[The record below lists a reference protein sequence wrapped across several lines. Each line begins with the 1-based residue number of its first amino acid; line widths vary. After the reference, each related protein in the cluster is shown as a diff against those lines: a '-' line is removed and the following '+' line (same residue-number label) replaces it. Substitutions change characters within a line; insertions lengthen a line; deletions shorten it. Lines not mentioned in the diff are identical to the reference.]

1 MKKKNTIIALSLV
14 SLMGI
19 TSATSVLAYVNP
31 VPTTLT
37 QTKATTTG
45 TIVMDSKSDMK
56 YLDNGNDPA
65 DNTQAKDKWGQYTG
79 WTRPFKEGSNA
90 DLNGYYNDSEWASS
104 QGEFSTENGT
114 LNKNSKAYFFRGY
127 FNVDNTDDVKGIHLN
142 FDYKDAVIVYVNGQQ
157 LTSLNVPEEGYR
169 SSGDASGSHKDNM
182 AYGSQKTY
190 TTKQTADLYLRDI
203 KDMLQNGKNVI
214 AFEIH
219 KTDEKSSA
227 YFQMNELAINP
238 DESLLPE
245 RVGLKAVSLSIG
257 RTSSELNLNW
267 FSTAKDGGQIQYAK
281 KSDMKGKDFPE
292 DKATI
297 VDAKTT
303 KAQAAGYY
311 ANKATMSHLIE
322 NTEYVYRV
330 GNHGTWSDVYTTKTK
345 SGGDF
350 SFIFAGDPQLGSS
363 GDLSSDKDGWKH
375 TLDLIQSNKL
385 FSDVNFIQNAGDH
398 VEAGKNETQY
408 DAYLSNYEGSIIYS
422 TPFANAVGNHDYQGT
437 AYNDHFHLPNVSSL
451 GDSGEG
457 NAQGD
462 YYYVYNNTLMMVL
475 NSNNR
480 STAEHQEFIENTI
493 EKTKDNKDIQWKI
506 VVFHHSIYST
516 ASHANDNDILA
527 RRETLAPMFKK
538 AGIDLVLMG
547 HDHVYTRSVL
557 MDGLTPLK
565 DESFDKNG
573 QPVSE
578 VTNPKG
584 ITYITANSASGSKYY
599 EFSDQLTGDYVA
611 IKNQE
616 HIANISKL
624 EVTDHSLKIVTY
636 RTSDLSVVD
645 EYTIYKTTQTNHV
658 VDKSKLELLVNEVKD
673 IDGSQ
678 YSEGTYQTLLKTLE
692 SAEKVLSDENATQQK
707 VDKALELLKNAKD
720 NLKVNMETTIT
731 EDVQKPS
738 NDNKNT
744 TQTKTVKTDDNTQIV
759 ATVATLG
766 IASLLGVT
774 AYFSKKKENDIE

>member
-14 SLMGI
+14 SVMGM

-31 VPTTLT
+31 TPTALT
-37 QTKATTTG
+37 QTKAATSG
-45 TIVMDSKSDMK
+45 TIVMDSKSDIK

-114 LNKNSKAYFFRGY
+114 LNKDSKAYFFRGY
-127 FNVDNTDDVKGIHLN
+127 FNVDNTDDVEGIHLN
-142 FDYKDAVIVYVNGQQ
+142 FDYKDAVIVYINGQQ
-157 LTSLNVPEEGYR
+157 LTSLNVPDEGYR

-203 KDMLQNGKNVI
+203 KDMLKNGQNVI

-219 KTDEKSSA
+219 KTNEKSSA

-245 RVGLKAVSLSIG
+245 RVGLKAISLSIG
-257 RTSSELNLNW
+257 RTISELNLNW
-267 FSTAKDGGQIQYAK
+267 FSTAEDGGKLQYAK
-281 KSDMKGKDFPE
+281 KSDMKGNDFPE
-292 DKATI
+292 DKATT

-311 ANKATMSHLIE
+311 ANKATMSHLAE

-330 GNHGTWSDVYTTKTK
+330 GNQGTWSDVYTTKTK
-345 SGGDF
+345 SSGDF

-363 GDLSSDKDGWKH
+363 GDLTSDKDGWKN
-375 TLDLIQSNKL
+375 TLDLIQSNDL

-408 DAYLSNYEGSIIYS
+408 DAYLSNYDGSIVYS

-437 AYNDHFHLPNVSSL
+437 AYNDHFNLPNVSSL

-462 YYYVYNNTLMMVL
+462 YYYIYNNTLMMVL

-480 STAEHQEFIENTI
+480 STKEHQEFIENTI
-493 EKTKDNKDIQWKI
+493 EKTKNNKDIKWKI

-516 ASHANDNDILA
+516 ASHANDSDILA
-527 RRETLAPMFKK
+527 RRETLAPMFKE

-547 HDHVYTRSVL
+547 HDHVYTRSML
-557 MDGLTPLK
+557 MDGLTPLE

-573 QPVSE
+573 QPISE

-584 ITYITANSASGSKYY
+584 LTYITANSASGSKYY
-599 EFSDQLTGDYVA
+599 EFSDQLTGNYVA
-611 IKNQE
+611 VKNQE

-624 EVTDHSLKIVTY
+624 EVSDDSLKIVTY
-636 RTSDLSVVD
+636 RTNDLSVVD
-645 EYTIYKTTQTNHV
+645 EFTIHKTTETTDS
-658 VDKSKLELLVNEVKD
+658 VDKSELESLINEVKA

-678 YSEGTYQTLLKTLE
+678 YSEGTYQALLKALE
-692 SAEKVLSDENATQQK
+692 KAEKVLSDENATQQ
-707 VDKALELLKNAKD
+707 DINAALESLQTAKG
-720 NLKVNMETTIT
+720 NLKENPQTSIT
-731 EDVQKPS
+731 EDTQKPTK
-738 NDNKNT
+738 DDDNT
-744 TQTKTVKTDDNTQIV
+744 TSAKTVKTDDNTQIV
-759 ATVATLG
+759 ASVAALG
-766 IASLLGVT
+766 VASLLGVT
-774 AYFSKKKENDIE
+774 AYFSKKKESDVE